1 MIITMDIMVRMV
13 VVETM
18 KRLEAMRVVDHTV
31 VDMILIVAAK
41 AVVEDI
47 IQTVA
52 MKNAI
57 VPMMMTVVAVM
68 MRIAEAVAV
77 DVADIVRWR

>member
-57 VPMMMTVVAVM
+57 VPMM
-68 MRIAEAVAV
+68 RIAEAVAV